1 MPPTAGNVPPRPQKT
16 LTGQQPG
23 EPSRSSSMPTATI
36 LSGGALGLAI
46 MGKAS
51 RRRKT
56 REGDPPATRNGEP
69 SAAPAP
75 FVARPFKGLAG
86 ETDWVAIREV
96 VPAATAT
103 VTFASGAVD
112 AESPQSATVATV
124 LPLSWSGLRRA
135 DGAVMV
141 ALQSGSTTGDA
152 SRDVAQVL
160 LATAVAEVGEPL
172 TSAPLATSATPRL
185 QDVLDRSAPFEVTV
199 HQGFDFWVPDTTE
212 LDEEARESLERANA
226 GVVPT
231 VKIESVPSAYWCKVG
246 KRTYLRWVL
255 PHDEDAAT
263 DALARLQAASA
274 TSLGEGTRL
283 LGAFRACGLLVPVWD
298 LDPQMSSGGYEEA
311 VAQMAVRLDEALAQG
326 GALSS
331 EQRRARSGLLSRQV
345 TLR

>member
-1 MPPTAGNVPPRPQKT
+1 
-16 LTGQQPG
+16 
-23 EPSRSSSMPTATI
+23 
-36 LSGGALGLAI
+36 

-51 RRRKT
+51 RRRKAGSNNVHET
-56 REGDPPATRNGEP
+56 RSGDLPV
-69 SAAPAP
+69 APAP
-75 FVARPFKGLAG
+75 FVGRPFEGLTG

-103 VTFASGAVD
+103 VTFAEGVVAADGPQTAVM
-112 AESPQSATVATV
+112 ATI
-124 LPLSWSGLRRA
+124 LPLTWSGLRRT

-160 LATAVAEVGEPL
+160 LSTAAAQPGTPLPAT
-172 TSAPLATSATPRL
+172 PLATAATPRL
-185 QDVLDRSAPFEVTV
+185 QGVLDPAAPFEVTV
-199 HQGFDFWVPDTTE
+199 HEGFDFWVPDVGE
-212 LDEEARESLERANA
+212 LDEAGKEALEQANA
-226 GVVPT
+226 TAIPT
-231 VKIESVPSAYWCKVG
+231 TKLESAPAAYWCRVG
-246 KRTYLRWVL
+246 ARTYLRWVL

-263 DALARLQAASA
+263 DALARLRAASA

-298 LDPQMSSGGYEEA
+298 LDPALAGADYEDA
-311 VAQMAVRLDEALAQG
+311 VATMAVRLDEALTQR

-331 EQRRARSGLLSRQV
+331 EERRARAGLLSRQV

>member
-1 MPPTAGNVPPRPQKT
+1 
-16 LTGQQPG
+16 
-23 EPSRSSSMPTATI
+23 
-36 LSGGALGLAI
+36 

-56 REGDPPATRNGEP
+56 GSDNVHEVRTRDL

-75 FVARPFKGLAG
+75 FVGRPFQGLAG

-103 VTFASGAVD
+103 VTFAEGIVAAD
-112 AESPQSATVATV
+112 GPQSATVATV
-124 LPLSWSGLRRA
+124 LPLTWSGLRRA

-141 ALQSGSTTGDA
+141 ALQSGTTTGDA

-160 LATAVAEVGEPL
+160 LATAAAEPGMPL
-172 TSAPLATSATPRL
+172 PSTPLATAATPRL
-185 QDVLDRSAPFEVTV
+185 QDVLDPVVPFEVTV
-199 HQGFDFWVPDTTE
+199 HDGFDFWVPDVSD
-212 LDEEARESLERANA
+212 LDEAGKESLERANA
-226 GVVPT
+226 AAIPT
-231 VKIESVPSAYWCKVG
+231 TKLQSVPAAYWCRVG
-246 KRTYLRWVL
+246 ERTYLRWVL

-263 DALARLQAASA
+263 DALARLLAASA

-298 LDPQMSSGGYEEA
+298 LDPRLAGADYEDA
-311 VAQMAVRLDEALAQG
+311 VARMAGRLDEALAHRG
-326 GALSS
+326 VLSG
-331 EQRRARSGLLSRQV
+331 EERRARSGLLSRQV